1 MPLYSVVGDGR
12 ELEDFKML
20 SMYIDEPLTQY
31 PNPAEE
37 ANYGFSFKP
46 VQRNEQSVNL
56 GI

>member
-37 ANYGFSFKP
+37 ANYNFTFKP
-46 VQRNEQSVNL
+46 VNRNNSVNFS
-56 GI
+56 